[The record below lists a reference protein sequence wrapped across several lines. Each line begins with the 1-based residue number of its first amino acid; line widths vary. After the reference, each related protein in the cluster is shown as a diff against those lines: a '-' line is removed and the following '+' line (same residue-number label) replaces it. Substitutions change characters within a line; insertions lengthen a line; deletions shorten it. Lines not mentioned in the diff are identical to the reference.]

1 MKNTIKEFLDLSTD
15 EKNTLWENCIFVF
28 DTNVLLNLYRY
39 TKKTR
44 EILLEALEKL
54 NSRIWMPEH
63 VAYEFMKNRPEVVF
77 EVIDGYD
84 KFGKKIEEFLSTCR
98 EELRLENNTLEID
111 KLKKLLNEWL
121 DEVRGTNL
129 EVQSLS
135 EDFILRKLL
144 KLFDGKV
151 GEPFEETEMKQISQ
165 EGKERYEKESPPGY
179 KDAKKKTGKVENNIY
194 GDFIVWKQILRYA
207 KENKRDVIFVTSDQK
222 EDWWLKVSGR
232 TVGPRIELRKE
243 FCDETD
249 GQKFHMY
256 TTAGFLEYYT
266 KKSQTT
272 IDKNVINEVDSV
284 DAEKFYEGIL
294 DAYENYT
301 GRYSET
307 LDTDVQLYRQ
317 RNRLKRNE
325 AELRE
330 RLTKQLENNEESLS
344 EELHEGC
351 MMLRHI
357 ENELNEVN
365 RLIYERENKRRIERE
380 RSMKQR
386 YYSYAK
392 KLRENRAEE

>member
-1 MKNTIKEFLDLSTD
+1 M
-15 EKNTLWENCIFVF
+15 
-28 DTNVLLNLYRY
+28 
-39 TKKTR
+39 
-44 EILLEALEKL
+44 
-54 NSRIWMPEH
+54 
-63 VAYEFMKNRPEVVF
+63 
-77 EVIDGYD
+77 
-84 KFGKKIEEFLSTCR
+84 
-98 EELRLENNTLEID
+98 
-111 KLKKLLNEWL
+111 
-121 DEVRGTNL
+121 
-129 EVQSLS
+129 
-135 EDFILRKLL
+135 
-144 KLFDGKV
+144 
-151 GEPFEETEMKQISQ
+151 
-165 EGKERYEKESPPGY
+165 
-179 KDAKKKTGKVENNIY
+179 
-194 GDFIVWKQILRYA
+194 
-207 KENKRDVIFVTSDQK
+207 
-222 EDWWLKVSGR
+222 
-232 TVGPRIELRKE
+232 
-243 FCDETD
+243 
-249 GQKFHMY
+249 
-256 TTAGFLEYYT
+256 
-266 KKSQTT
+266 
-272 IDKNVINEVDSV
+272 DSV

-307 LDTDVQLYRQ
+307 LDTDVQLYLQ